1 MNVRDAAVTTL
12 LKIGQGG
19 AFSTISV
26 HQMLEKRAISKADVG
41 LYTEL
46 VYGTLSRE
54 LTLDYI
60 LEPFLTKQKKLDPF
74 IRPLLRMS
82 VYQLFYLDRIPDHA
96 VINEAVEIAKTRG
109 KPHIAKVVNGVL
121 RNVLRQGKPDF
132 SAIPSVVDRISIET
146 SHPAWLVERWIEL
159 FGEEETWQMCR
170 LNNEPAPVTVR
181 VNRTRTDRREAI
193 ELLEAQ
199 GVSAKPA
206 HVAPDGLEIISGSV
220 QQTDLLERGYLSLQD
235 ESSMLVAAA
244 LGAQPTD
251 RVLDSCAAPGG
262 KAMHI
267 AEGLANGSLLALD
280 LHPHK
285 VKLLEKQAVRLRL
298 ENVQAEA
305 LDARQAGT
313 RFEAASFDRV
323 LVDAP
328 CSGLGVIRRK
338 PDIKWTKRP
347 EDLTQLPVIQRQILE
362 AVLPLVKPDGTFV
375 YSTCTMDPLEN
386 EQQTDYILSQGF
398 VFDETFKTRMPEAVQ
413 SLIGERAELKLLP
426 TSLGTDGFYI
436 AAFKK
441 VNEPTG

>member
-60 LEPFLTKQKKLDPF
+60 LDPLLASQKKLDPF
-74 IRPLLRMS
+74 MRPLLRMS

-132 SAIPSVVDRISIET
+132 STIPSTSKRISIET
-146 SHPAWLVERWIEL
+146 SHPEWLVERWIEL
-159 FGEEETWQMCR
+159 FGEDETLKICQI
-170 LNNEPAPVTVR
+170 NNEAAPVTVR
-181 VNRTRTDRREAI
+181 VNRNKATVEEAV

-199 GVSAKPA
+199 GVFAKA
-206 HVAPDGLEIISGSV
+206 AAVAPDGLEIISGSV
-220 QQTDLLERGYLSLQD
+220 QQTDLLDRGYLSLQD
-235 ESSMLVAAA
+235 ESSMLVARAV
-244 LGAQPTD
+244 GAEPSD
-251 RVLDSCAAPGG
+251 HVLDSCAAPGG

-267 AEGLANGSLLALD
+267 AEGLTTGSLTALD
-280 LHPHK
+280 LHTHK
-285 VKLLEKQAVRLRL
+285 IKLLKKQAERL
-298 ENVQAEA
+298 ELDTVEAEA
-305 LDARQAGT
+305 LDARKVGD
-313 RFEAASFDRV
+313 RFDAESFDRI

-338 PDIKWTKRP
+338 PDIKWTKQP
-347 EDLTQLPVIQRQILE
+347 ENLTQLPVIQRQIIE
-362 AVLPLVKPDGTFV
+362 AVLPLVKRGGTFV
-375 YSTCTMDPLEN
+375 YSTCTIDPVEN
-386 EQQTDYILSQGF
+386 EQQTEFILSQGF
-398 VFDETFKTRMPEAVQ
+398 VFDESFKGRMPENVQ
-413 SLIGERAELKLLP
+413 ALISERAELKLLP
-426 TSLGTDGFYI
+426 TTLGTDGFYI

-441 VNEPTG
+441 QG

>member
-26 HQMLEKRAISKADVG
+26 HQMLEKRAISKADIG

-60 LEPFLTKQKKLDPF
+60 LAPFLASQKKLDPF
-74 IRPLLRMS
+74 MRPLLRMS

-121 RNVLRQGKPDF
+121 RNVLRKGKPDF
-132 SAIPSVVDRISIET
+132 SIISSVVERISIET
-146 SHPAWLVERWIEL
+146 SHPVWLVSRWMEL
-159 FGEEETWQMCR
+159 FGEDETWQMCR

-181 VNRTRTDRREAI
+181 VNRTRTDRQEAVK
-193 ELLEAQ
+193 LLEEQ
-199 GVSAKPA
+199 GVIAKPTPT
-206 HVAPDGLEIISGSV
+206 APDGLEIISGSV

-235 ESSMLVAAA
+235 ESSMLVALAV
-244 LGAQPTD
+244 GAQPTD
-251 RVLDSCAAPGG
+251 HILDSCAAPGG

-267 AEGLANGSLLALD
+267 AEGLTTGSLQALD
-280 LHPHK
+280 LHAHK
-285 VKLLEKQAVRLRL
+285 VKLLQKQADRLGL
-298 ENVQAEA
+298 QTVQAEA
-305 LDARQAGT
+305 LDARKAGE
-313 RFEAASFDRV
+313 RFETGSFDRI

-347 EDLTQLPVIQRQILE
+347 EDLTHLPVIQREIIE
-362 AVLPLVKPDGTFV
+362 SVLPLVKSGGTFV
-375 YSTCTMDPLEN
+375 YSTCTIDPLEN

-398 VFDETFKTRMPEAVQ
+398 VFDESFKTRMPEIVQ

-426 TSLGTDGFYI
+426 TTLGTDGFYI
-436 AAFKK
+436 AAFRK
-441 VNEPTG
+441 ND

>member
-26 HQMLEKRAISKADVG
+26 HQMLEKRAISKADIG

-60 LEPFLTKQKKLDPF
+60 LAPFLASQKKLEPF
-74 IRPLLRMS
+74 MRPLLRMS

-121 RNVLRQGKPDF
+121 RNVLRKGKPDF
-132 SAIPSVVDRISIET
+132 SIISSVVERISIET
-146 SHPAWLVERWIEL
+146 SHPVWLVSRWMEL
-159 FGEEETWQMCR
+159 FGEDETWQMCR

-181 VNRTRTDRREAI
+181 VNRTRTDRQEAVK
-193 ELLEAQ
+193 LLEEQ
-199 GVSAKPA
+199 GVIAKPTPT
-206 HVAPDGLEIISGSV
+206 APDGLEIISGSV

-235 ESSMLVAAA
+235 ESSMLVALAV
-244 LGAQPTD
+244 GAQPTD
-251 RVLDSCAAPGG
+251 HILDSCAAPGG

-267 AEGLANGSLLALD
+267 AEGLTTGSLQALD
-280 LHPHK
+280 LHAHK
-285 VKLLEKQAVRLRL
+285 VKLLQKQADRLGL
-298 ENVQAEA
+298 QTVQAEA
-305 LDARQAGT
+305 LDARKAGE
-313 RFEAASFDRV
+313 RFETGSFDRI

-347 EDLTQLPVIQRQILE
+347 EDLTHLPVIQREIIE
-362 AVLPLVKPDGTFV
+362 SVLPLVKSGGTFV
-375 YSTCTMDPLEN
+375 YSTCTIDPLEN

-398 VFDETFKTRMPEAVQ
+398 VFDESFKTRMPEIVQ

-426 TSLGTDGFYI
+426 TTLGTDGFYI
-436 AAFKK
+436 AAFRK
-441 VNEPTG
+441 ND